1 VSGWASAQR
10 VLGIRLDAMGD
21 LLMTTPALR
30 ALAHARPDRRLT
42 LLSSPSGA
50 EAARLMPFIHET
62 IVYEAPWMKSTAE
75 RASSAYDLAMVD
87 RLRAGHFEAAVIF
100 TVYTQS
106 ALPAALLCML
116 ADIPLRAAHCRENPY
131 QLLTH
136 WAKERDTETHVRH
149 EVRRQLD
156 LVESV
161 VGSTGADDRMSI
173 AIGSGAF
180 QRVDGLLSGR
190 IDRPSRWIALHPG
203 GSAPSRRYPL
213 DSFAV
218 VARQLIREFGY
229 QIVWTGSKEETAL
242 IDEVQRMVQE
252 PSYSLAGKMNVEELA
267 ALIARAPLLISNNTS
282 AVHLASAVG
291 TPVVDLYALTNP
303 QHTPWRVPCRVL
315 FDDVPCR
322 FCYKS
327 VCPEGHHRCLRGV
340 APENVVK
347 AAIELAEERKQ
358 RDRSQM
364 PDRSSLPRQ
373 FV

>member
-1 VSGWASAQR
+1 MSGWASARR

-42 LLSSPSGA
+42 LLSSPNGA

-87 RLRAGHFEAAVIF
+87 RLRAGHFDAAVIF

-156 LVESV
+156 LVESI

-340 APENVVK
+340 APETVVK

-358 RDRSQM
+358 RDQSQM

>member
-1 VSGWASAQR
+1 MSGWASAQR